1 MWGGVMMGSAWPLD
15 SLEKLSI
22 ENVSDAIVRHPHQVV
37 SNTTVVEAIAQM
49 HTWQPTCKLEGDR
62 PSQLPTIHDQAR
74 ASCVLVMEPDP
85 TAPAAPAQLVGIVTE
100 RDIVRICAQVGAL
113 QQTRVAEV
121 MSCPVVT
128 LREPE
133 FTDIFQALNLLH
145 QHRIRHVVL
154 VDEADRPTGLV
165 THETLRC
172 LARPTDLLRMRTVE
186 EVMAVD
192 VVQSSPDVPLGEVA
206 RLMAERRVSSVVL
219 VEPPGEGAGE
229 PPEEGAGEPPG
240 ENDADLSP
248 VPRRPRPVGLIS
260 ERDLVQF
267 QALSLDLATVAART
281 VMSFLPFV
289 VDRTETL
296 LAVNHAMARWGVTRA
311 VVVDAAGGL
320 IGIVTQSSLLN
331 LLNPLELSRM
341 VGALEARV
349 AELEQDNRQLLG
361 QHSTALL
368 DHLQSQ
374 IQDLRSQGNREPFL
388 AALSARKTTELR
400 EHIQRDR
407 IINEIAGK
415 IRHSLNLQEILGIT
429 VHELRSV
436 LQGDWAAVWQMPPT
450 AAGGTWIAE
459 SLCDPT
465 RSCRAAEPPW
475 VLMLPPDWHNDL
487 RRGQVRVIDDIQR
500 LTAAP
505 ARVPLPDLRAQ
516 LLAPLIAENE
526 LWGVVVV
533 GHWHQP
539 RPWQP
544 KEVALVQRLAMQVS
558 IAVQQGIAYERIHQS
573 ELRLRGIFDGT
584 LHLICLLD
592 PYGTVLEVNR
602 ATLNLLQTSAR
613 EMVGRPLWLDP
624 SWQRS
629 PASLRQIQS
638 AIAQAAS
645 GVTVTQTIS
654 FVGPNQQRMTLDF
667 SVRPVQEQETGAVV
681 FLIVEGHDMTQR
693 HQAEVALRQSEA
705 RLRDAQHLAKVGN
718 WDWDAEEQQ
727 LRWSPQLYHILE
739 WDPDRVPPSLAAFW
753 RRVHPSDRPVLR
765 ALLTTMQITG
775 EPYQIE
781 HRLLFPGGRI
791 KHVAARGQGVQCT
804 GDASQCRWW
813 GTIQDVTRSRQSAN
827 ALLQEKRFSDALIES
842 LPGLFCL
849 CDLQGRL
856 RRWNHRYQEMLGYNL
871 ADLMDLTLLDLVV
884 PEDRPAL
891 QAELQHLQI
900 EPEQGGPEI
909 TLDVCFSSRY
919 GESLPHQLVLRRLTL
934 GGEVRLLGIAIDIRD
949 RCRAEQDLQN
959 LIEGTAGVTGATFFP
974 ELVCHIAAALDVP
987 HVFAFQLETDGME
1000 TNGIDPDRP
1009 RMRSLAA
1016 WSQGQLQP
1024 ATTTLV
1030 PLEQSP
1036 CCRQTLERGLYQ
1048 TDDLSELAQQYPLLQ
1063 RLRASSYLGI
1073 ALANTAG
1080 QAIGVLCI
1088 LGNRPLAPS
1097 PKLGHLL
1104 QAFAARAGAE
1114 LERLQA
1120 QQALQDLNRDL
1131 ETRIEQRTA
1140 RLREREQQL
1149 RSLTNNVPGL
1159 VFRCR
1164 PDPARSMLFASAAV
1178 ESLTG
1183 YTVKDFVHGPQSL
1196 HGCIH
1201 PADRSR
1207 VTKVIADALDLQIP
1221 YQIEYRLRHRDG
1233 SDRWVQERAQG
1244 TFDKHQTLQW
1254 IDGIITDISDLKYL
1268 EAELQQSAVHL
1279 HTAQRIARV
1288 GSWEYELATEE
1299 ITWSD
1304 QVFEILGYDPA
1315 QDTPTYPQFLDQI
1328 QPGDRERHAALVER
1342 AIATGEPYEIEYGF
1356 THPDG
1361 TTHYALARGEILGDH
1376 TGTITHLLGT
1386 IVDIT
1391 QMRRTEVALRD
1402 SETILDAL
1410 LEYAPTV
1417 IYVKDLNGRYLLVNK
1432 AFPTPTPAD
1441 AIGHTDAEL
1450 FSPEIAEQFRHNDQE
1465 VITLGQAQ
1473 EYQEVLQ
1480 DGNQTY
1486 TFLSLKFPLLDRDGQ
1501 PYAVCGLSTDIT
1513 ERQAAEA
1520 RLAELRDRLAV
1531 ALQSAAIGCWDW
1543 DIPHDKL
1550 RWDERMYELYGVQPS
1565 NQNTL
1570 EAYVVWQQ
1578 GLHPEDREA
1587 ATTAVQDAL
1596 AGVREFNCE
1605 FRVVHPDGSIHH
1617 IQANAITQRDAAGRP
1632 LRMIGVNMDITER
1645 KEAEAALQKTNAE
1658 LEQATRLKS
1667 EFLANMSHELR
1678 TPLNAILGLSEGI
1691 QLDVYGE
1698 LTDRQ
1703 RQAIVTIE
1711 RSGRHLLDLIEDIL
1725 DLSKIEAGKLEL
1737 AIAPVN
1743 LDALCQSS
1751 TVFVKNAAL
1760 KKHITISTTIE
1771 PGLNSCEID
1780 ELRMRQLLINL
1791 LNNAVKF
1798 TPHGGAVNL
1807 SVFLDAEPHPNQGTV
1822 HPNPGHSW
1830 VAFAVR
1836 DTGIGIPPEE
1846 QNRLFQPFVQV
1857 NGQLNR
1863 THGGTGLGLA
1873 LVRRIAELHGGY
1885 VGLESQPGQGSCF
1898 TVWVPAQLSQGQP
1911 ALQQDDFALDPII
1924 SPEDPHQGPL
1934 ILVAEDRPDNV
1945 MAIAEFLRMRGCRL
1959 ILAENGLE
1967 AFRQARK
1974 HHPDLI
1980 LMDVQMPLVDGLE
1993 ATERIRSDPALA
2005 HIPIVA
2011 LTALAMASDRD
2022 RCLAAGANDYLSK
2035 PVRLRR
2041 LADVLEKWLP
2051 QPQNANSQGSE
2062 A

>member
-1 MWGGVMMGSAWPLD
+1 M
-15 SLEKLSI
+15 
-22 ENVSDAIVRHPHQVV
+22 
-37 SNTTVVEAIAQM
+37 T
-49 HTWQPTCKLEGDR
+49 
-62 PSQLPTIHDQAR
+62 
-74 ASCVLVMEPDP
+74 
-85 TAPAAPAQLVGIVTE
+85 
-100 RDIVRICAQVGAL
+100 
-113 QQTRVAEV
+113 
-121 MSCPVVT
+121 
-128 LREPE
+128 
-133 FTDIFQALNLLH
+133 
-145 QHRIRHVVL
+145 
-154 VDEADRPTGLV
+154 
-165 THETLRC
+165 
-172 LARPTDLLRMRTVE
+172 
-186 EVMAVD
+186 
-192 VVQSSPDVPLGEVA
+192 
-206 RLMAERRVSSVVL
+206 
-219 VEPPGEGAGE
+219 
-229 PPEEGAGEPPG
+229 
-240 ENDADLSP
+240 
-248 VPRRPRPVGLIS
+248 
-260 ERDLVQF
+260 
-267 QALSLDLATVAART
+267 
-281 VMSFLPFV
+281 
-289 VDRTETL
+289 
-296 LAVNHAMARWGVTRA
+296 RWGVSRA
-311 VVVDAAGGL
+311 VVVDPVGGL
-320 IGIVTQSSLLN
+320 VGIVTQSSLLD

-341 VGALEARV
+341 VEALESRV
-349 AELEQDNRQLLG
+349 TQLEQDNHRLLN
-361 QHSTALL
+361 QHGTTLL

-407 IINEIAGK
+407 IINDIVGK
-415 IRHSLNLQEILGIT
+415 IRHSLNLNEILRIT
-429 VHELRSV
+429 VHELRTV
-436 LQGDWAAVWQMPPT
+436 LQGDWAAVWQITPT
-450 AAGGTWIAE
+450 RAGGTWVAE

-465 RSCRAAEPPW
+465 RSCRQADAPW
-475 VLMLPPDWHNDL
+475 LLTLPVDWQDDL
-487 RRGQVRVIDDIQR
+487 SRGRVRVIDDVQR
-500 LTAAP
+500 LMTAP
-505 ARVPLPDLRAQ
+505 AGPGVPLPQVRAQ
-516 LLAPLIAENE
+516 LLAPLIAEDE

-539 RPWQP
+539 RPWQT
-544 KEVALVQRLAMQVS
+544 KEVELVQRLAMQVS

-592 PYGTVLEVNR
+592 PYGTVLEANR

-613 EMVGRPLWLDP
+613 EMVGRPLWLEA

-629 PASLRQIQS
+629 PTSLRQLQT

-645 GVTVTQTIS
+645 GVTVTQEIS
-654 FVGPNQQRMTLDF
+654 LIDAHQQPITLDF
-667 SVRPVQEQETGAVV
+667 SVRPVQDQNTESVV
-681 FLIVEGHDMTQR
+681 FLIVEGHDITQR
-693 HQAEVALRQSEA
+693 KQAEVALRQSEA
-705 RLRDAQHLAKVGN
+705 RLRDAQHLAKIGN
-718 WDWDAEEQQ
+718 WEWEAGNQQ
-727 LRWSPQLYHILE
+727 LRWSPQLYQILE
-739 WDPDRVPPSLAAFW
+739 WDPAQVRPSLAAFW
-753 RRVHPSDRPVLR
+753 RRVHPADRPTLR
-765 ALLTTMQITG
+765 ALLSTTQTTG
-775 EPYQIE
+775 EPYQLE
-781 HRLLFPGGRI
+781 HRLRFPEGRV
-791 KHVAARGQGVQCT
+791 KYVSVRGQGVQCIDEST
-804 GDASQCRWW
+804 QCRWW

-827 ALLQEKRFSDALIES
+827 ALLQEKRFSDALIAS

-871 ADLMDLTLLDLVV
+871 VDLMDLTLTDLVV

-891 QAELQHLQI
+891 RTQLQHLQTV
-900 EPEQGGPEI
+900 PDDHLPEI
-909 TLDVCFSSRY
+909 TLDVSFSSRH

-949 RCRAEQDLQN
+949 RRRAEEDLHN

-987 HVFAFQLETDGME
+987 HVFAFQLEAG
-1000 TNGIDPDRP
+1000 GL
-1009 RMRSLAA
+1009 RSLAA
-1016 WSQGQLQP
+1016 WSRGQLQP
-1024 ATTTLV
+1024 PSPIVLS
-1030 PLEQSP
+1030 LDQSP
-1036 CCRQTLERGLYQ
+1036 CCQQTLNRGFYQ
-1048 TDDLSELAQQYPLLQ
+1048 TDDLTELAKHYPMIQ
-1063 RLRASSYLGI
+1063 RLRATSYLGMT
-1073 ALANTAG
+1073 LTNTAG

-1088 LGNRPLAPS
+1088 LGNRPLAPA

-1114 LERLQA
+1114 LERLQTL
-1120 QQALQDLNRDL
+1120 QALQDLNHSL
-1131 ETRIEQRTA
+1131 EARIEQRTA

-1164 PDPARSMLFASAAV
+1164 PDPARSLLFASAAV

-1183 YTVKDFVHGPQSL
+1183 YTVTDFVHGPQTLNS
-1196 HGCIH
+1196 CIH
-1201 PADRSR
+1201 PDDRPR
-1207 VTKVIADALDLQIP
+1207 VIHVIADALDLQMP
-1221 YQIEYRLRHRDG
+1221 YQIDYRLRHRDG

-1244 TFDKHQTLQW
+1244 TFDEYQVLQW

-1268 EAELQQSAVHL
+1268 EAELQQTAVHL
-1279 HTAQRIARV
+1279 RTAQRIARV

-1315 QDTPTYPQFLDQI
+1315 QSTPSYSQFLSQV

-1361 TTHYALARGEILGDH
+1361 TTHYALARGEVLDDH

-1391 QMRRTEVALRD
+1391 EMRRTEVALRD

-1417 IYVKDLNGRYLLVNK
+1417 IYVKDLDWRYLLVNN

-1441 AIGHTDAEL
+1441 AIGHTDDEL
-1450 FSPEIAEQFRHNDQE
+1450 FDPEIAEQFRHNDRE
-1465 VITLGQAQ
+1465 VIALGEAR

-1480 DGNQTY
+1480 VGDRTY
-1486 TFLSLKFPLLDRDGQ
+1486 IYLSLKFPLLDREGR
-1501 PYAVCGLSTDIT
+1501 PYALCGISTDIT
-1513 ERQAAEA
+1513 DRQAAEA

-1543 DIPHDKL
+1543 DIVNDHL
-1550 RWDERMYELYGVQPS
+1550 RWDQRMYELYGVQPS
-1565 NQNTL
+1565 AQETP
-1570 EAYVVWQQ
+1570 EAYGVWQQ

-1596 AGVREFNCE
+1596 AGVREFNTE
-1605 FRVVHPDGSIHH
+1605 FRVVHPNGAIRH

-1658 LEQATRLKS
+1658 LERATRLKS

-1691 QLDVYGE
+1691 QLEVYGE

-1703 RQAIVTIE
+1703 RQAIATIE

-1743 LDALCQSS
+1743 LNALCQSS

-1760 KKHITISTTIE
+1760 KKHITITTTIA
-1771 PGLNSCEID
+1771 PGLDSCDVD

-1798 TPHGGAVNL
+1798 TPHGGDVNL
-1807 SVFLDAEPHPNQGTV
+1807 SVFLDHPPQPIQDTDQV
-1822 HPNPGHSW
+1822 TDQDRDQDIAPSQTDRPW
-1830 VAFAVR
+1830 LAFAVR

-1846 QNRLFQPFVQV
+1846 QRRLFQPFVQV

-1885 VGLESQPGQGSCF
+1885 VGLQSQPGQGSCF
-1898 TVWVPAQLSQGQP
+1898 TVWVPAQLSQNQA
-1911 ALQQDDFALDPII
+1911 ALVSDDSDLPTLTTPVQDAPR
-1924 SPEDPHQGPL
+1924 GPL
-1934 ILVAEDRPDNV
+1934 ILVADDRPDNV
-1945 MAIAEFLRMRGCRL
+1945 TAIAEFLRMRGCRL

-1993 ATERIRSDPALA
+1993 ATERIRSDPDLA
-2005 HIPIVA
+2005 NIPIVA
-2011 LTALAMASDRD
+2011 LTALAMPSDRD

-2041 LADVLEKWLP
+2041 LAEVMDQWLS
-2051 QPQNANSQGSE
+2051 QPTRADSQGSE
-2062 A
+2062 T